1 MAISNV
7 APRSPAEWLELVRS
21 AERGGELLTAVDL
34 AERGLDQHHGD
45 VWLAHRAVLALARAG
60 STDEAAR
67 RFDAYGLGEREEEDV
82 AALHARIAKD
92 IALAAS
98 GPERRREAARS
109 AALYGAIFAR
119 TGGYYPGVNAAT
131 LSLLA
136 GDAAAARSLATEV
149 LDRLAAAGDGSY
161 YAAAT
166 EAEAQLLLGRPD
178 AARAAVTRAAGLH
191 GGDFGAV
198 ATTRRQLRLV
208 CAAVGVDTAVLAALA
223 GPAVAHFCGHRIAA
237 PGADGRFPAAQEASV
252 AARDRRRARPA
263 ARRDRLRL
271 ARERRRHPVGG
282 GTARTRQRAEHPAA
296 VRARGV

>member
-34 AERGLDQHHGD
+34 AERGLDEHPGD

-82 AALHARIAKD
+82 AALRARIAKD
-92 IALAAS
+92 VALAAS

-166 EAEAQLLLGRPD
+166 EAEAQLLLGRAD

-191 GGDFGAV
+191 GGDYGAV

-208 CAAVGVDTAVLAALA
+208 CAAVGVDDRGCWPRSRARRWRTSAATGSRLPARTAAFRRRRRRPSPARSPRSSTA
-223 GPAVAHFCGHRIAA
+223 GPSGSPTARSRAA
-237 PGADGRFPAAQEASV
+237 PTSCG
-252 AARDRRRARPA
+252 RRRCSSA
-263 ARRDRLRL
+263 A
-271 ARERRRHPVGG
+271 AS
-282 GTARTRQRAEHPAA
+282 
-296 VRARGV
+296 